1 MKAIAPWLDYINL
14 MTYDMAYGTQYF
26 NANLYDSNAWPTAVA
41 VSEVCRGKAL
51 FALSYE
57 NPRSVAIKADQIKK
71 RGLAGAMF
79 WE

>member
-1 MKAIAPWLDYINL
+1 
-14 MTYDMAYGTQYF
+14 MAYGTQYF
-26 NANLYDSNAWPTAVA
+26 NANPYDSNAWPVA

-57 NPRSVAIKADQIKK
+57 NPRPVAINADQIKK